1 MCYID
6 NFMILGYNNKKIW
19 KVTYMKTKTVLWIIG
34 IVVAVAAVAAGVAL
48 FVTRFLAEEDEENY
62 IECEVGADE

>member
-1 MCYID
+1 
-6 NFMILGYNNKKIW
+6 
-19 KVTYMKTKTVLWIIG
+19 MKAKHILWIISA
-34 IVVAVAAVAAGVAL
+34 IVAAAAVVAGDAV

>member
-1 MCYID
+1 
-6 NFMILGYNNKKIW
+6 
-19 KVTYMKTKTVLWIIG
+19 MKAKHVLWIIG
-34 IVVAVAAVAAGVAL
+34 TIVAVAALAAGVAL

>member
-1 MCYID
+1 
-6 NFMILGYNNKKIW
+6 
-19 KVTYMKTKTVLWIIG
+19 MKFKHVLWIVGAI
-34 IVVAVAAVAAGVAL
+34 VAVSAAIAGIAL

>member
-1 MCYID
+1 M
-6 NFMILGYNNKKIW
+6 KI
-19 KVTYMKTKTVLWIIG
+19 KTVLWIVG
-34 IVVAVAAVAAGVAL
+34 IAVAVAAVVAGVAL